1 MKLSRTTLVA
11 VVSALALAVSTPLLV
26 HRIAEYYREHKPQ
39 LWAFQDLD
47 TREFTYA
54 GKPITLVDEKEG
66 NDNRTLVVAYA
77 DQTLRLKV
85 SIPSRQHDLLLTH
98 GLASHRDWMR
108 LLRFTDYT
116 GRDFETVS
124 AEMKAGKT
132 EDRLVLVTRT
142 RRAGVESE
150 TWGELHKKD
159 WAFDFYEF
167 LPQGGFKTQHLRYP
181 TTKARQTPKEGE
193 LAEGSWQY
201 DAALMTM
208 PKSGV
213 PSQNF
218 MNSGFKS
225 MGWTFPVACFSS
237 VALVVSLVMM
247 IPVKRPNEP
256 RASASGPRKDP
267 KIAVI
272 P

>member
-1 MKLSRTTLVA
+1 MKLSRTTIVA
-11 VVSALALAVSTPLLV
+11 LLSAAALSLSTPLLV
-26 HRIAEYYREHKPQ
+26 QRIAAYYREHKPQ
-39 LWAFQDLD
+39 LFAFQDLD

-54 GKPITLVDEKEG
+54 GKPITLVDERSD
-66 NDNRTLVVAYA
+66 NDNRTLVVNYGTE
-77 DQTLRLKV
+77 TLRLKV
-85 SIPSRQHDLLLTH
+85 SIPSRQHDILATH
-98 GLASHRDWMR
+98 GLAAHRDWMR
-108 LLRFTDYT
+108 LLRFTEYT

-124 AEMKAGKT
+124 AEMKSGKT

-142 RRAGVESE
+142 QRAGVDPE

-159 WAFDFYEF
+159 WTFDFYEF
-167 LPQGGFKTQHLRYP
+167 QTQGGFKSARLHYP
-181 TTKARQTPKEGE
+181 TTKRGQQPKDGE

-256 RASASGPRKDP
+256 RASASETPKCP
-267 KIAVI
+267 KIAII